1 MQVLSGSAPT
11 SNSMLHQQYLKKY
24 LLSGHTSYYYKMST
38 KLLLDRF
45 IIYMIY
51 PQVPRY
57 YGYGYCSLT
66 RTLLNVI
73 DPIRAVL
80 RDRQHTL
87 TVPSKRT
94 LRLVLWQVHH
104 RPWVEDVFARH
115 WTDEFLAGLDADARH
130 RHGHTLI
137 HLPQAINMWSQ
148 GNLAMKNSL
157 KRDKIFIWNIT
168 AMKVHIKYMNMYKE
182 IKIKLKS

>member
-11 SNSMLHQQYLKKY
+11 SNSILHQPYFKMY
-24 LLSGHTSYYYKMST
+24 LLSGHTSYYYKIST
-38 KLLLDRF
+38 KLLLGRF
-45 IIYMIY
+45 IINMISS
-51 PQVPRY
+51 QVPRY

-66 RTLLNVI
+66 RTLLDVI
-73 DPIRAVL
+73 DSVRAVL

-115 WTDEFLAGLDADARH
+115 WTDEFLTGLDADARH
-130 RHGHTLI
+130 CHGHTLV

-157 KRDKIFIWNIT
+157 K
-168 AMKVHIKYMNMYKE
+168 KE
-182 IKIKLKS
+182 TKSLFEI